1 MKKKI
6 IVTAIIIVAVVV
18 VVAAL
23 SAVIFSK
30 PILTALATSTVKQRL
45 INQSAKWDDGLY
57 AGLAGSGGPFP
68 DIKRAGSCV
77 VVLAGGRL
85 YIVDAG
91 QGAARNVALMGFQMG
106 KVDGVLLTHFHSDHI
121 ADLGEV
127 MMQRWVGGSSASP
140 LDVIGPEGVE
150 GVVEGFNL
158 AYKLDDA
165 YRVAHHGAATVP
177 PSGAGGTAR
186 PFSLTPGDDASVVVI
201 DDGGLKVTAFKVNHA
216 PVSPAVGYRFDYK
229 GRSLVISGDTLP
241 CASLEKQA
249 QGADILFQS
258 ALQPAMVK
266 VIHDQAGSSTIPS
279 LVKITE
285 DIPGYHS
292 SPEDAAKTAAAA
304 GVKQLVLYHITPP
317 IPHPLLNNM
326 YLGNAGKYYS
336 GPITIGED
344 GMLFSLP
351 AGSDKISV
359 SQLLR

>member
-1 MKKKI
+1 
-6 IVTAIIIVAVVV
+6 
-18 VVAAL
+18 
-23 SAVIFSK
+23 
-30 PILTALATSTVKQRL
+30 
-45 INQSAKWDDGLY
+45 
-57 AGLAGSGGPFP
+57 
-68 DIKRAGSCV
+68 
-77 VVLAGGRL
+77 
-85 YIVDAG
+85 
-91 QGAARNVALMGFQMG
+91 MGFQMG
-106 KVDGVLLTHFHSDHI
+106 KVEAVLLTHFHSDHI
-121 ADLGEV
+121 ADLGEI
-127 MMQRWVGGSSASP
+127 MMQRWVGGSRASP
-140 LDVIGPEGVE
+140 IDVIGPQGVE

-158 AYKLDDA
+158 AYKLDDT
-165 YRVAHHGAATVP
+165 YRVAHHGEATVP

-186 PFSLTPGDDASVVVI
+186 PFSLSAEEDASVVVI

-241 CASLEKQA
+241 CASLTKQA
-249 QGADILFQS
+249 QGAAILFQS
-258 ALQPAMVK
+258 ALQPAMVS

-317 IPHPLLNNM
+317 IPNPLLNNM
-326 YLGNAGKYYS
+326 YLGDAGKYYS

-351 AGSDKISV
+351 AGSGKISV